1 MSLITLI
8 LLTLDTS
15 GLSLQEQGKPLKTET
30 KDYYETW
37 QAGAPIDM
45 PAMASNS
52 PATPFYPPNAY
63 ADIKDEIQAVFEAD
77 SDMALKIVKC
87 ESGFKTDVISKTNDV
102 GIFQVN
108 LATHWDTIPGQTR
121 AEKILWLQNPINN
134 IQFAYMLF
142 TKRGNF
148 NDWVCYTKGLI

>member
-45 PAMASNS
+45 PASKKTAGYEIVMDWIYYWSD
-52 PATPFYPPNAY
+52 YY
-63 ADIKDEIQAVFEAD
+63 GYDDIKKAEAIVSCEGGFDDPAICNKQYGCRAGQGHAQFIPSTWAGLQKVIGVENVFD
-77 SDMALKIVKC
+77 TSD
-87 ESGFKTDVISKTNDV
+87 
-102 GIFQVN
+102 
-108 LATHWDTIPGQTR
+108 
-121 AEKILWLQNPINN
+121 N
-134 IQFAYMLF
+134 IQ
-142 TKRGNF
+142 
-148 NDWVCYTKGLI
+148 GLIYLLQRDGDRHWRPYSGHCWVPKL